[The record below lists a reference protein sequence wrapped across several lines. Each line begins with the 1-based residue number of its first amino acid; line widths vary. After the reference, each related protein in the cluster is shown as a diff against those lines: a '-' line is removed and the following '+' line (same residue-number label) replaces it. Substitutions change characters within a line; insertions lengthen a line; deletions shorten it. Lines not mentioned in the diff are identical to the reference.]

1 MQALDFTVHNLGE
14 AIQML
19 KRLTDDSSPKIIRFI
34 VEPDTP
40 LSDQSEA
47 SLKALEADL
56 APFKV
61 DFPIDY
67 KFDREEANRRF

>member
-19 KRLTDDSSPKIIRFI
+19 MNLPEDRSPKVIRFVI
-34 VEPDTP
+34 EPEKSV
-40 LSDQSEA
+40 SDNSEGD
-47 SLKALEADL
+47 LKALEADL

-61 DFPIDY
+61 DFPIDF
-67 KFDREEANRRF
+67 KFDREEANSR